1 MDLSTTLSNLTQI
14 ILMICI
20 FGGCGVLFANIMAMA
35 DTSTRHEDDY
45 DDEDEN
51 DDLFED
57 DEFTEMDAEDEDEL
71 QRMPVGPLDAQ
82 ATKDIFEYKGYKLK
96 QCIEGCWYEEYDANG
111 NDHCYVTMFADDY
124 LNEQYEEMGFG
135 RTKRE
140 SLQEAYAFINKY
152 VTQTEMKF

>member
-1 MDLSTTLSNLTQI
+1 MADPRIIEALMRQGNFGLAPYDRSKNKPVDMGLGGLSTEYL
-14 ILMICI
+14 
-20 FGGCGVLFANIMAMA
+20 
-35 DTSTRHEDDY
+35 
-45 DDEDEN
+45 
-51 DDLFED
+51 
-57 DEFTEMDAEDEDEL
+57 
-71 QRMPVGPLDAQ
+71 
-82 ATKDIFEYKGYKLK
+82 AT
-96 QCIEGCWYEEYDANG
+96 EYDANG